1 MSAPEAL
8 RQRILHEVAQAIKEV
23 IGDEWV
29 SETPITM
36 ATSFGQDLEVE
47 SIELVAL
54 SEKLQAR
61 YGAAIDFPSWLAGMQ
76 LEEIIGL
83 TVGQLVD
90 YIASCQSK

>member
-8 RQRILHEVAQAIKEV
+8 RQQILQEVAQAIAEV

-36 ATSFGQDLEVE
+36 ETSFGQDLEVE

-61 YGAAIDFPSWLAGMQ
+61 YGATIDFPSWLAGMQ

>member
-8 RQRILHEVAQAIKEV
+8 RQQILQEVAQAITEV

-29 SETPITM
+29 SATPITM
-36 ATSFGQDLEVE
+36 ETSFGQDLEVE

-61 YGAAIDFPSWLAGMQ
+61 YGATIDFPSWLAGMQ

>member
-8 RQRILHEVAQAIKEV
+8 RQQILQEVAQAITEV

-36 ATSFGQDLEVE
+36 ETSFGQDLEVE

-61 YGAAIDFPSWLAGMQ
+61 YGATIDFPSWLAGMQ
-76 LEEIIGL
+76 LDEIIGL